1 MGRGMRLYLV
11 HHGEAISEQQDPQR
25 PLTPKGRADARRV
38 AAFAVQRTRALVDR
52 ILHSEKLRARQ
63 TAEAW
68 IEVLPEARLVVDE
81 RLNPSSDPLAL
92 VDDIARTEDDLLLV
106 GHLPFLRQLIAYL
119 VAGDANRPVLTYPSG
134 GAVCL
139 ERSADGAWSIAWMIA
154 PELI

>member
-1 MGRGMRLYLV
+1 MRLYLV
-11 HHGEAISEQQDPQR
+11 HHGEAISEQHDPQR
-25 PLTPKGRADARRV
+25 PLTLNGRADARKV
-38 AAFAVQRTRALVDR
+38 AAFAAQRAGARVDR
-52 ILHSEKLRARQ
+52 VVHSEKMRAWQ

-134 GAVCL
+134 GAICL
-139 ERSADGAWSIAWMIA
+139 ERSADGAWSIVWTIA

>member
-1 MGRGMRLYLV
+1 MRLYLV
-11 HHGEAISEQQDPQR
+11 HHGEAISEQHDPQR
-25 PLTPKGRADARRV
+25 PLTLNGRADARKV
-38 AAFAVQRTRALVDR
+38 AAFAAQRAGARVDR
-52 ILHSEKLRARQ
+52 VVHSEKLRARQ